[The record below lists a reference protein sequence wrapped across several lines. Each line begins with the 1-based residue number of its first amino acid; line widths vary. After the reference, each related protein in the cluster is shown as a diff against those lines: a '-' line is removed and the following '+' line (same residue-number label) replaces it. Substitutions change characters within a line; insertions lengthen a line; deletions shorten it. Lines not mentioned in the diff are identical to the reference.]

1 MRRNRGKGRKVCASS
16 GGRKLLAGQQR
27 RKSPSLWERDRSW
40 EKKILTDP
48 GGAASSGYTVLAKP
62 CPCSETGCRGRKG
75 VVGEEDTTLCS
86 PYGAPLAK
94 KLQKRLWKERPPCL
108 PPSLTVVVGL
118 AFPVRLLAGE
128 MSRDRRPGHPWD
140 PLLGAQLGRAVVCRQ
155 NPACPACSKALGW
168 NGLRLHRLQILWEM
182 KCRKRLW
189 NLYS

>member
-1 MRRNRGKGRKVCASS
+1 MPLAEGESCWQGSS
-16 GGRKLLAGQQR
+16 GGNPPASGNGTEAG
-27 RKSPSLWERDRSW
+27 K
-40 EKKILTDP
+40 KKILTDP

-155 NPACPACSKALGW
+155 NPACPACSKALG
-168 NGLRLHRLQILWEM
+168 
-182 KCRKRLW
+182 
-189 NLYS
+189 